1 MPYKYVAYTKAGERV
16 RGVLNVASEAAAEE
30 ALWRSDYVI
39 VSLKQA
45 RPGADLTTLMPTLF
59 GIKTR
64 DLIVFSRQL
73 ATLIES
79 GITILAGLQ
88 MLADEASSRPLQK
101 ALNEVSDDVQQGE
114 TLSDAL
120 RKQSQTFPAI
130 YSRMIEIGERMGN
143 MEAVLRQVAT
153 YLEKREALTRK
164 LRGAMAYPAF
174 IIVLTIGLMFLMITF
189 TLPGIMGMFGE
200 FDIELPLPTKI
211 LIAITNFTTAY
222 RSQMVAS
229 VVFVVTV
236 IALYLRTSIGQR
248 HRDIL
253 LLKLPIIG
261 DINIQSNVA
270 QLCHTMSILLKAGL
284 PVSEIMDLVVD
295 TMGNVI
301 IKEAFDRV
309 RTAMLQGQ
317 GLSQPIRQEKVFP
330 GLLAQMV
337 RVGEET
343 GTLDTNL
350 ETLAVF
356 YEEEAD
362 RKINTLAGM
371 MEPALMLFVGGMVG
385 FLAVSVIM
393 PMYTMMGSIR

>member
-1 MPYKYVAYTKAGERV
+1 MPYKYVAYTNAGERV

-39 VSLKQA
+39 VSLKRA
-45 RPGADLTTLMPTLF
+45 RPGADLATLMPTLF
-59 GIKTR
+59 AIKTR
-64 DLIVFSRQL
+64 DLIIFSRQL

-79 GITILAGLQ
+79 GITILSGLQ
-88 MLADEASSRPLQK
+88 MLADETSSRPLQK
-101 ALNEVSDDVQQGE
+101 SLREVSADVQQGE

-120 RKQSQTFPAI
+120 RKQSQTFPAV

-174 IIVLTIGLMFLMITF
+174 IMVLTIGLMFLMVTF

-200 FDIELPLPTKI
+200 FDIELPAPTRV
-211 LIAITNFTTAY
+211 LLAITNFTTAY
-222 RSQMVAS
+222 QTQMVAGA
-229 VVFVVTV
+229 VLAVTAL
-236 IALYLRTSIGQR
+236 ALYLKTSIGQR
-248 HRDIL
+248 HLAML

-261 DINIQSNVA
+261 DINTQSNVA
-270 QLCHTMSILLKAGL
+270 QLCHTMSILLTAGL
-284 PVSEIMDLVVD
+284 PMTEIMSLIVD

-301 IKEAFDRV
+301 LKEAFSRV
-309 RTAMLQGQ
+309 RTEMLQGQ

-337 RVGEET
+337 KVGEET

-350 ETLAVF
+350 ATLAIF
-356 YEEEAD
+356 YEEEAN
-362 RKINTLAGM
+362 RAIGTLTSM
-371 MEPALMLFVGGMVG
+371 VEPAMMLIVGGMVG

-393 PMYTMMGSIR
+393 PMYTMMGSIK